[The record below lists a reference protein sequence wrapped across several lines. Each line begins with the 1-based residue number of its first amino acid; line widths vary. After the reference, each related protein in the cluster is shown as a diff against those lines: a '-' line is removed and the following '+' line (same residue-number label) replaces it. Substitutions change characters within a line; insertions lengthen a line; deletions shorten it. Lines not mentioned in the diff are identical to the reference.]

1 MFHEHIED
9 ELHDDVIKNHK
20 GCLLLDAGIIY
31 SWANIPNNPVI
42 FFSIDIDGNPLQDV
56 KLNHRYPNKG
66 YYTISRKYGRRV
78 SQIGYP
84 YYVDLNNELQKFMM
98 TIHAGIGEDVVHL
111 NIPVQ
116 VLLTQEKPVCG
127 LSIRC
132 LHENRECVFRS
143 CCRNKNNNEEWLVN
157 SWHAIK
163 PGHQISFGDSES
175 TILESPEINKDT
187 MTLTF
192 AEEITPF
199 PQEVEELVFL

>member
-9 ELHDDVIKNHK
+9 ELHDDVIKDHK
-20 GCLLLDAGIIY
+20 GCLLLDAGFFHP
-31 SWANIPNNPVI
+31 WPDDPNNPVI
-42 FFSIDIDGNPLQDV
+42 FSIDIDGNSLQDV
-56 KLNHRYPNKG
+56 KLNHRYENKG

-84 YYVDLNNELQKFMM
+84 YYVDLNDELQKFMM

-116 VLLTQEKPVCG
+116 VMLTQEKPVCG

-132 LHENRECVFRS
+132 IHENRECVFRS
-143 CCRNKNNNEEWLVN
+143 CRNKNNHKEWLVN

-163 PGHQISFGDSES
+163 PGYQISFGDSES

-192 AEEITPF
+192 TEEITPF
-199 PQEVEELVFL
+199 PQKVEELFLL